1 MILAVTRVIIAAAG
15 EATRWMNHRGTPKH
29 LATVNGE
36 VLLHRTCRQLAS
48 YTDDI
53 VVVARDDSYA
63 VPGTRLYVP
72 PHNDPRWLDCGKF
85 LSSRELWATAER
97 TVLVFGDVY
106 FTDEAVATVMSTTR
120 DWVFFLRPWPSRL
133 LEARKEV
140 FGLAFDPS
148 THALLDERLAGLV
161 RGHVAPV
168 QAGWKLYVDMV
179 RPSYGDIFRNDRH
192 VTIDDL
198 TTDLDYP
205 ADLDSLERALA

>member
-1 MILAVTRVIIAAAG
+1 MIKVLILAAG
-15 EATRWMNHRGTPKH
+15 DGSRWGNYRDTVKH
-29 LATVNGE
+29 LAMVANE
-36 VLLHRTCRQLAS
+36 VLLHRTCRQFLAH
-48 YTDDI
+48 TDDVT
-53 VVVARDDSYA
+53 VVGRDDSYA
-63 VPGTRLYVP
+63 VSGAQLYVP
-72 PHNDPRWLDCGKF
+72 PHNDPAWLDCGKF

-106 FTDEAVATVMSTTR
+106 FTDEAVTTVMSATR

-148 THALLDERLAGLV
+148 AHALLDERLAGLV
-161 RGHVAPV
+161 RGRVAPV

-192 VTIDDL
+192 IVIDDL

-205 ADLDSLERALA
+205 VDLDNLERALLS

>member
-1 MILAVTRVIIAAAG
+1 MIKVLILAAG
-15 EATRWMNHRGTPKH
+15 DGSRWGNYRDTVKH
-29 LATVNGE
+29 LAMVANE
-36 VLLHRTCRQLAS
+36 VLLHRTCRQFLAH
-48 YTDDI
+48 TDDVT
-53 VVVARDDSYA
+53 VVCRDDSYA
-63 VPGTRLYVP
+63 VSGAQLYVP
-72 PHNDPRWLDCGKF
+72 PHNDPAWLDCGKF

-106 FTDEAVATVMSTTR
+106 FTDEAVTTVMSATR

-148 THALLDERLAGLV
+148 AHALLDERLAGLV

-168 QAGWKLYVDMV
+168 QAGWKLYTDMV

-192 VTIDDL
+192 IVIDDL

-205 ADLDSLERALA
+205 VDLDNLERALLS